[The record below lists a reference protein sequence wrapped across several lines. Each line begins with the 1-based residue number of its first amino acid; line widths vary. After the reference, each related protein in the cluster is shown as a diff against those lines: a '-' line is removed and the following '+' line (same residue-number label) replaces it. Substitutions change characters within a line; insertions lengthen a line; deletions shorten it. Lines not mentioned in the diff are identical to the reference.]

1 MKSQQTRQYV
11 VSHQQTSIQRKIMK
25 TTKLLALLLS
35 VAFVAGCAATKS
47 DSGSGASASR
57 STGEVVDDAV
67 ITTKVKTA
75 LLADPDIKAL
85 KIDVDTKDA
94 VVRLKGEIKT
104 LALRKKVEGIAK
116 GVAGVKSVDNQLII
130 SG

>member
-1 MKSQQTRQYV
+1 
-11 VSHQQTSIQRKIMK
+11 MK

-47 DSGSGASASR
+47 DSGSGATAKR
-57 STGEVVDDAV
+57 STGEVIDDAA
-67 ITTKVKTA
+67 ITAKVKTA
-75 LLADPDIKAL
+75 LLADPEIKAL
-85 KIDVDTKDA
+85 KIDVDTKES

-104 LALRKKVEGIAK
+104 LALRKKVESIAR

>member
-1 MKSQQTRQYV
+1 
-11 VSHQQTSIQRKIMK
+11 MK

-47 DSGSGASASR
+47 DSSSGATAKR
-57 STGEVVDDAV
+57 STGEVIDDAA
-67 ITTKVKTA
+67 ITAKVKTA
-75 LLADPDIKAL
+75 LLADPEISAL
-85 KIDVDTKDA
+85 KIDVDTKES

-104 LALRKKVEGIAK
+104 LVLRKKVESIAR